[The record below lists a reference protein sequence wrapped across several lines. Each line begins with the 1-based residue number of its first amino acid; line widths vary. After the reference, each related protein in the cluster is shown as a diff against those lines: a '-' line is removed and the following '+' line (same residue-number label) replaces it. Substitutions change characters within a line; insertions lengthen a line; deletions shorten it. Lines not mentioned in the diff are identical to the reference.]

1 MAPSSSSDT
10 RALLA
15 GYLAGSVKAER
26 IVAAVAI
33 EFYGGAGKAKRDGLR
48 PVIEV
53 IERAAPGV
61 VELAKTEGAAGFEVR
76 LAERR
81 FPKEYEPQL
90 RSAVAAV
97 MAGAAPAAAAA
108 PSALPPSQKPGL
120 FARLVTAVRR
130 LFSAS
135 T

>member
-10 RALLA
+10 RAVLA
-15 GYLAGSVKAER
+15 GYLAGTVKPER
-26 IVAAVAI
+26 LVAAVAAA
-33 EFYGGAGKAKRDGLR
+33 YYRDEGRGTREGLR
-48 PVIEV
+48 AVIEV
-53 IERAAPGV
+53 MERAAPGI

-90 RSAVAAV
+90 RSAVEAV
-97 MAGAAPAAAAA
+97 MAGAAPAAAPVPTA
-108 PSALPPSQKPGL
+108 PPAPQKPGL

-135 T
+135 A